1 MKNISP
7 KQTRISKQL
16 EQYGNAVK
24 SSYLSS
30 IHVLSSEDY
39 PDRLV
44 HFSHSLREVIDL
56 LTKKSKPRDDKTHY
70 LSKELRI
77 KFLKNTFDPLGD
89 NHSYDE
95 YCKQLATYY
104 GDLSSVSHHEKI
116 STDQECQKNLND
128 VGSILELLTQPISEI
143 MDIADEILS
152 QNPSEK
158 NAIELQKYLFLHA
171 TQSHLVQEL
180 SDDWLPFLQNTD
192 FFNNPAQ
199 AINQDGQKRSRYWMP
214 SDYLR
219 KCTTTFPNNVTT
231 IILTCKF
238 VHEDHRNWMIYFDF
252 LECVVKLPI
261 EYIKKIAEKIISEN
275 WHDFISVNGFAEKYA
290 SVMEKLYMAGEYEL
304 AKQFA
309 LNLWAPKN
317 ESYQIKP
324 MFDYYSFE
332 QILLKI
338 IPKFVKKNH
347 TIIIELLII
356 LLNQSLQE
364 REKSLI
370 TLIPSIEDHSQ
381 NTTFQ
386 DITRF
391 FVFHLRDCLD
401 YVGENNIDKLK
412 SIMSLLSNQTSDI
425 FRRIELYVY
434 CQFPN
439 EFINNIPEALETN
452 FDKKYVHEYYNLIK
466 KTFELI
472 PKDSQKNIVE
482 LIDRGV
488 NKEMFEM
495 WEDSA
500 GKSKAVKYE
509 EEWKLKKFEPIFKYL
524 DQKHRSE
531 YAVLLE
537 KFGEPEHPDFH
548 IFQKGITIGG
558 SNTNSKL
565 FYEKSIEDVFN
576 IVKNYE
582 MNSNEINNEDSTLM
596 SFETFVEANCFECS
610 EKCLELENSKDYV
623 LNSFFSGLEKA
634 VKNNQECVW
643 KNILILSEHVLK
655 FANNEDYISQSFDP
669 VFSVMYL
676 INRGLNNNII
686 PFELKEK
693 IWNTLK
699 IITFIGDNHSSP
711 NEIDHYPDELMIDSS
726 SFSGL
731 SYRIMCDYVVWCFE
745 NNKERNIPSE
755 VKDIFNNYLNNST
768 LYSISRHKIFGMYFD
783 SFYFLDETWTKNM
796 LTKLF
801 TGKNLKIAFW
811 KGFLVRSKPTKVNYD
826 VLYYLYRE
834 FSKTQIIPSKHPVH
848 KKTVELITLAFF
860 NNVPKYD
867 ELFSEFYN
875 NADDESI
882 SSCGDYINFL
892 LRNGEKSEKYADKI
906 EMLWNVE
913 KFQDFCSLEEWFRN
927 TPLTKEK
934 SIKYLLKYVKNSN
947 KKFHSIYFPLE
958 SLKDYLVD
966 FPCDVAD
973 CIINF
978 LDKLKINHISTE
990 PIYTI
995 TKDLLVSHDSDIE
1008 HKCKIIKNK
1017 MMSLGHIEFRDL

>member
-1 MKNISP
+1 MKSISP
-7 KQTRISKQL
+7 EQKILSDRL
-16 EQYGNAVK
+16 EQHDVK
-24 SSYLSS
+24 IKSAYLGS
-30 IHVLSSEDY
+30 IYALNSEDY
-39 PDRLV
+39 PDRLI
-44 HFSHSLREVIDL
+44 HFAHSLREIIDI
-56 LTKKSKPRDDKTHY
+56 LTKKSLSVKDKKSAINKIT
-70 LSKELRI
+70 RI
-77 KFLKNTFDPLGD
+77 KLLKTTFDPLGN

-95 YCKQLATYY
+95 NYAELVNYY
-104 GDLSSVSHHEKI
+104 DILSEISHHSKKI
-116 STDQECQKNLND
+116 TDEEGQNILSKIEF
-128 VGSILELLTQPISEI
+128 ILELLTKPVSEI
-143 MDIADEILS
+143 LDITDEMFL
-152 QNPSEK
+152 QVPSKE
-158 NAIELQKYLFLHA
+158 NAQKLQEYLFLHS
-171 TQSHLVQEL
+171 TQFLLVQKLPVE
-180 SDDWLPFLQNTD
+180 WLPFLQDTG
-192 FFNNPAQ
+192 FFKNPAPS
-199 AINQDGQKRSRYWMP
+199 IKQKDVRSNPYWMP
-214 SDYLR
+214 AHYLQ
-219 KCTTTFPNNVTT
+219 KCIKKYPKEVMKIILACKFNNVNN
-231 IILTCKF
+231 
-238 VHEDHRNWMIYFDF
+238 RNSEIYFNF
-252 LECVVKLPI
+252 LECAMNLPI
-261 EYIKKIAEKIISEN
+261 ENTVQIAKKIIVDD
-275 WHDFISVNGFAEKYA
+275 WHDFISAYAFAEKYS
-290 SVMEKLYMAGEYEL
+290 SVMEKLYMEGEYEL

-317 ESYQIKP
+317 ESYPIKP

-347 TIIIELLII
+347 TIIIELLIT

-401 YVGENNIDKLK
+401 YVGKNNIDKLK

-488 NKEMFEM
+488 NKETFEI
-495 WEDSA
+495 WEDSS

-509 EEWKLKKFEPIFKYL
+509 EQWKLKKFEPIFKHL
-524 DQKHRSE
+524 DQKHKSE
-531 YAVLLE
+531 YRRLLE
-537 KFGEPEHPDFH
+537 KFGKPEHPEFY
-548 IFQKGITIGG
+548 IFLEGVTIGG
-558 SNTNSKL
+558 VNTDSKL
-565 FYEKSIEDVFN
+565 FYEKSVEDVFN

-623 LNSFFSGLEKA
+623 LYSFFSGLENA
-634 VKNNQECVW
+634 IKNNQSCMWE
-643 KNILILSEHVLK
+643 NTLILSEKVLK
-655 FANNEDYISQSFDP
+655 FANSEDYVPKSFDP

-686 PFELKEK
+686 PFEFKEK
-693 IWNTLK
+693 LWNTLK

-711 NEIDHYPDELMIDSS
+711 NETDHYPDELMIDSD

-745 NNKERNIPSE
+745 NNNERNIPSE
-755 VKDIFNNYLNNST
+755 VKDVFNNYLDDRNLHSV
-768 LYSISRHKIFGMYFD
+768 SRHKIFGMYFN
-783 SFYFLDETWTKNM
+783 SFYSLDETWTKNM
-796 LTKLF
+796 LTKLI
-801 TGKNLKIAFW
+801 TGINLKIAFW
-811 KGFLVRSKPTKVNYD
+811 KGFLVRSQPTKNNYD
-826 VLYYLYRE
+826 ILYDLYQE
-834 FSKTQIIPSKHPVH
+834 FSKTNIITSKNPMH
-848 KKTVELITLAFF
+848 KKTIELITLAFF
-860 NNVPKYD
+860 NNIPKYD
-867 ELFSEFYN
+867 NLFSGFYN

-882 SSCGDYINFL
+882 LSCGDYINFL
-892 LRNGEKSEKYADKI
+892 LHNGEKSEKYANKI
-906 EMLWNVE
+906 EMLWNVK

-934 SIKYLLKYVKNSN
+934 SIKCLLKYVKNSN
-947 KKFHSIYFPLE
+947 KKFHPIYFPLE
-958 SLKDYLVD
+958 SLKDYVVD
-966 FPCDVAD
+966 FPCEVAD

-978 LDKLKINHISTE
+978 LNKLKTNHISKE
-990 PIYTI
+990 PTYTI
-995 TKDLLVSHDSDIE
+995 TKDLLASNDSDMND
-1008 HKCKIIKNK
+1008 KCKIIKNR
-1017 MMSLGHIEFRDL
+1017 MLLFGHPEFRDL